1 MNKGKQS
8 SQIPPTPLIHGLKEL
23 ELLILAHDVKA
34 VWFEKC
40 YDYAQWRHD
49 FSTQDKGRDE
59 SSARKK
65 KIKNVGR
72 QNLYTSAI
80 TPLFGYLHG
89 LFFRLWS
96 RNGLSLTVNL
106 SYMMNNNY
114 KCIMLEYTNPYQQN
128 QSLWRLNMNESQKD
142 VINASFLLVGRP
154 LSYNDLTLGYKCLDY
169 VRLCVEVD
177 ATLPFTHTFE
187 LELCKDIREFHVQY
201 EDVRSIRF
209 LDTHVSLQLVN
220 KLLVMPNLV
229 KRTLSLEL
237 PLCTTSKQISLP
249 SSTKTRSSSRAP
261 SIKPPSTPLSAAL
274 LVTNDDRGFTLAT
287 KNIRNS
293 ARSSLPTPSWVER
306 VRIFYSSTR
315 FTLDQI
321 PSRSSEKLLKIPN
334 NILKENT
341 KKWTCYIVG
350 FFHGIKLPYHSINT
364 ITTRVWSKHG
374 LESVMTTSNGFIL
387 LCFTTEDGMHVV
399 LERGLRMFGGRT
411 SCCSNDILDSSLRK
425 TKSPLFESR
434 YGCIDCLS
442 YSSPGRAL
450 YARVCVELDASK
462 PYSLSPDPITIEVNY
477 EWKPISVDPPERY
490 TFSPIVQAW
499 TKLGCNYGWTP
510 CLAMN
515 KLTKERG

>member
-1 MNKGKQS
+1 M
-8 SQIPPTPLIHGLKEL
+8 
-23 ELLILAHDVKA
+23 
-34 VWFEKC
+34 
-40 YDYAQWRHD
+40 
-49 FSTQDKGRDE
+49 DE
-59 SSARKK
+59 II
-65 KIKNVGR
+65 IK
-72 QNLYTSAI
+72 
-80 TPLFGYLHG
+80 
-89 LFFRLWS
+89 
-96 RNGLSLTVNL
+96 
-106 SYMMNNNY
+106 
-114 KCIMLEYTNPYQQN
+114 
-128 QSLWRLNMNESQKD
+128 
-142 VINASFLLVGRP
+142 LVGRP

-249 SSTKTRSSSRAP
+249 SSAKTRSSSRAP
-261 SIKPPSTPLSAAL
+261 SIKPPSTPLSAAP
-274 LVTNDDRGFTLAT
+274 LVTNDDRGFTLVTRKKKEKKLILTTRTPHFFTHYMTPFIADDADTIEKVNGSVVVALFHACAPTLQRKFMEKIPYKSTLLAHHGKDHLYRCEGDNYTKHHIPHIKAT

-374 LESVMTTSNGFIL
+374 LESVMTTSN
-387 LCFTTEDGMHVV
+387 EDGMHVV

-477 EWKPISVDPPERY
+477 EWKPIR
-490 TFSPIVQAW
+490 
-499 TKLGCNYGWTP
+499 C
-510 CLAMN
+510 
-515 KLTKERG
+515 KEYDGFCPRTQTALSDGMKTVWKGKCYDYLKWAHNILI